1 MKCFNVSYENT
12 KWSGLE
18 NLPNTSTI
26 NEFILIFASRDLLE
40 QPEWLKPLKTK
51 FPNTPL
57 VYCSTAGEINRNLI
71 NENTAQCSLLQFDS
85 TTVKLSIGN
94 LSNYANSFEL
104 GKSMA
109 KKVDTTQLKH
119 VLIFVD
125 GQLINGDDLL
135 SGIRAETEKEVLISG
150 GVAGDGGRFSKTL
163 VGLNDDL
170 KPGNVVTIAL
180 YGDKVRVGTA
190 YQGGWD
196 IFGVEKMITKSEG
209 NVLHEIDHENALD
222 LYEKYLGQYAEE
234 LPGSALLFPI
244 SIKSQDSDNYIVRTI
259 LSIDEKNKTMTFA
272 GNVPEGSSIR
282 FMKSSFDRLIQAA
295 SEAGSEAIKQ
305 LIEEKTDAQFALLV
319 SCVGRKLAM
328 GSRAEEEV
336 EAALEQLPTN
346 IQIAGFFSYGEIAP
360 NKNNRINYLHNQ
372 TMTITTI
379 GELP

>member
-1 MKCFNVSYENT
+1 MKSFNISYENA

-18 NLPNTSTI
+18 NIPNKSVE

-40 QPEWLKPLKTK
+40 QEEWLKPLKAR

-71 NENTAQCSLLQFDS
+71 NDNTAQCSLLQFDA
-85 TTVKLSIGN
+85 TQVKFNVGN
-94 LSNYANSFEL
+94 LSDYANSFEL

-109 KKVDTTQLKH
+109 KKIDTTQLKH

-135 SGIRAETEKEVLISG
+135 SGIQVETQKEVLISG
-150 GVAGDGGRFSKTL
+150 GVAGDGARFTKTL
-163 VGLNDDL
+163 VGLNEDL

-180 YGDKVRVGTA
+180 YGDKVRIGTA

-209 NVLHEIDHENALD
+209 NVLHEIDQENALD
-222 LYEKYLGQYAEE
+222 LYKKYLGQYAEE

-244 SIKSQDSDNYIVRTI
+244 SIKSQDSDSYIVRTI

-282 FMKSSFDRLIQAA
+282 FMKSSVDRLVQAA
-295 SEAGSEAIKQ
+295 SDAGSEAIKQ
-305 LIEEKTDAQFALLV
+305 ITDEKTDAQFALLV

-336 EAALEQLPTN
+336 EAALEQLPAN

>member
-1 MKCFNVSYENT
+1 MKSFNISYENA

-18 NLPNTSTI
+18 NIPNKSVE

-40 QPEWLKPLKTK
+40 QEEWLKPLKAR

-71 NENTAQCSLLQFDS
+71 NDNTAQCSLLQFDA
-85 TTVKLSIGN
+85 TQVKFNVGN
-94 LSNYANSFEL
+94 LSDYANSFEL

-109 KKVDTTQLKH
+109 KKIDTTQLKH

-135 SGIRAETEKEVLISG
+135 SGIQVETQKEVLISG
-150 GVAGDGGRFSKTL
+150 GVAGDGARFTKTL
-163 VGLNDDL
+163 VGLNEDL

-209 NVLHEIDHENALD
+209 NVLHEIDQENALD
-222 LYEKYLGQYAEE
+222 LYKKYLGQYAEE

-244 SIKSQDSDNYIVRTI
+244 SIKSQDSDSYIVRTI

-282 FMKSSFDRLIQAA
+282 FMKSSVDRLVQAA
-295 SEAGSEAIKQ
+295 SDAGSEAIKQ
-305 LIEEKTDAQFALLV
+305 ITDEKTDAQFALLV

-336 EAALEQLPTN
+336 EAALEQLPAN

>member
-1 MKCFNVSYENT
+1 MKSFNISYENA
-12 KWSGLE
+12 KWSGIE
-18 NLPNTSTI
+18 NLPNEPI
-26 NEFILIFASRDLLE
+26 ANAFILIFASRDLLE
-40 QPEWLKPLKTK
+40 QTEWLKPLKAR

-71 NENTAQCSLLQFDS
+71 NDNTAQCSLLQFD
-85 TTVKLSIGN
+85 TTQVKINIGN
-94 LSNYANSFEL
+94 LSDYTNSFEF
-104 GKSMA
+104 GKAMA
-109 KKVDTTQLKH
+109 KKIDTKQLKH

-135 SGIRAETEKEVLISG
+135 SGIQVETQKEVLISG
-150 GVAGDGGRFSKTL
+150 GVAGDGARFTKTL
-163 VGLNDDL
+163 VGLNEDL

-180 YGDKVRVGTA
+180 YGDKVRVGTS

-196 IFGVEKMITKSEG
+196 IFGVEKMISKSEG

-222 LYEKYLGQYAEE
+222 LYKKYLGQYAEE

-244 SIKSQDSDNYIVRTI
+244 SIKSQDSDSYIVRTI

-272 GNVPEGSSIR
+272 GNVPEGSNIR
-282 FMKSSFDRLIQAA
+282 FMKSSVDRLVQAA
-295 SEAGSEAIKQ
+295 SDAGSEAIKQ
-305 LIEEKTDAQFALLV
+305 ITEEKTDAQFALLV

>member
-1 MKCFNVSYENT
+1 MKSFNISYENA

-18 NLPNTSTI
+18 TLPNESTT

-40 QPEWLKPLKTK
+40 QEEWLKPLKTR

-71 NENTAQCSLLQFDS
+71 NDNTAQCSLLQFDA
-85 TTVKLSIGN
+85 TQVKFNIGN
-94 LSNYANSFEL
+94 LSDYTNSFEL
-104 GKSMA
+104 GKAMA
-109 KKVDTTQLKH
+109 KKIDTKQLKH

-135 SGIRAETEKEVLISG
+135 SGIQVETQKEVLISG
-150 GVAGDGGRFSKTL
+150 GVAGDGARFTKTL
-163 VGLNDDL
+163 VGLNEDL
-170 KPGNVVTIAL
+170 KPGNVVLIAL
-180 YGDKVRVGTA
+180 YGDKVRVGTS

-196 IFGVEKMITKSEG
+196 IFGVEKMISKSEG

-222 LYEKYLGQYAEE
+222 LYKKYLGQYAEE

-244 SIKSQDSDNYIVRTI
+244 SIKSQDSDSYIVRTI

-272 GNVPEGSSIR
+272 GNVPEGSNIR
-282 FMKSSFDRLIQAA
+282 FMKSSVDRLIQAA
-295 SEAGSEAIKQ
+295 SDAGSEAIKQ
-305 LIEEKTDAQFALLV
+305 INEEKTDAQFALLV

-336 EAALEQLPTN
+336 EAALEQLPPN

>member
-1 MKCFNVSYENT
+1 MKCFNISYENG
-12 KWSGLE
+12 KWSELE
-18 NLPNTSTI
+18 NLPNESTT

-40 QPEWLKPLKTK
+40 QDEWLKPLKIR
-51 FPNTPL
+51 FPHTPL

-71 NENTAQCSLLQFDS
+71 HDNTAQCSLLQFEA
-85 TTVKLSIGN
+85 TQVKFNIGN
-94 LSNYANSFEL
+94 LKDYDNSFEL
-104 GKSMA
+104 GKAMA
-109 KKVDTTQLKH
+109 KKIDPTQLKH

-135 SGIRAETEKEVLISG
+135 SGIQVETQKEVLISG
-150 GVAGDGGRFSKTL
+150 GVAGDGARFSKTL
-163 VGLNDDL
+163 VGLNEDL
-170 KPGNVVTIAL
+170 KSGNVVLIAL

-209 NVLHEIDHENALD
+209 NILHEIDHENALD
-222 LYEKYLGQYAEE
+222 LYKKYLGQYVEE

-244 SIKSQDSDNYIVRTI
+244 SIKAQDNDSYIVRTI

-272 GNVPEGSSIR
+272 GNVPEGSYIR
-282 FMKSSFDRLIQAA
+282 FMKSSVDRLIQAA
-295 SEAGSEAIKQ
+295 SETGSEAIKQ
-305 LIEEKTDAQFALLV
+305 LSEQNTDAQFALLV

-328 GSRAEEEV
+328 GIRAEEEV
-336 EAALEQLPTN
+336 EAALEQLPPN

-379 GELP
+379 GELS

>member
-1 MKCFNVSYENT
+1 MKSFNISYENA

-18 NLPNTSTI
+18 NLPNDSI
-26 NEFILIFASRDLLE
+26 SNEFILIFASRDLLE
-40 QPEWLKPLKTK
+40 QEEWLKPLKAR

-71 NENTAQCSLLQFDS
+71 NDNTAQCSLLQFDA
-85 TTVKLSIGN
+85 TQVKINIGN
-94 LSNYANSFEL
+94 LSDYANSFEL

-109 KKVDTTQLKH
+109 KKIDPTQLKH

-135 SGIRAETEKEVLISG
+135 SGIQVETQKEVLISG
-150 GVAGDGGRFSKTL
+150 GVAGDGARFSKTL
-163 VGLNDDL
+163 VGLNEDL

-209 NVLHEIDHENALD
+209 NVLHEIDQENALD
-222 LYEKYLGQYAEE
+222 LYKKYLGQYAEE

-244 SIKSQDSDNYIVRTI
+244 SIKSQDSDSYIVRTI

-272 GNVPEGSSIR
+272 GNVPEGSNIR
-282 FMKSSFDRLIQAA
+282 FMKSSVDRLIQAA
-295 SEAGSEAIKQ
+295 SDAGSEAIKQ
-305 LIEEKTDAQFALLV
+305 ITEQNTDAQFALLV

-336 EAALEQLPTN
+336 EAALEQLPPN

>member
-1 MKCFNVSYENT
+1 MKSFNISYENA

-18 NLPNTSTI
+18 NLPNESTT

-40 QPEWLKPLKTK
+40 QVDWLKPLKTR
-51 FPNTPL
+51 FPHTPL

-71 NENTAQCSLLQFDS
+71 HDNTAQCSLLQFDA
-85 TTVKLSIGN
+85 TQVKFNIGN
-94 LSNYANSFEL
+94 LKDYDNSFEL
-104 GKSMA
+104 GKAMA
-109 KKVDTTQLKH
+109 KKIDTTHLKH

-135 SGIRAETEKEVLISG
+135 SGIQVETQKEVLISG
-150 GVAGDGGRFSKTL
+150 GVAGDGARFTKTL
-163 VGLNDDL
+163 VGLNEDL

-209 NVLHEIDHENALD
+209 NVLHEIDQENALD
-222 LYEKYLGQYAEE
+222 LYKKYLGQYAEE

-244 SIKSQDSDNYIVRTI
+244 SIKSQDSDSYIVRTI

-282 FMKSSFDRLIQAA
+282 FMKSSVDRLVQAA
-295 SEAGSEAIKQ
+295 SDAGSEAIKQ
-305 LIEEKTDAQFALLV
+305 ITDEKTDAQFALLV

-336 EAALEQLPTN
+336 EAALEQLPAN

>member
-1 MKCFNVSYENT
+1 MKSFNISYENEQ
-12 KWSGLE
+12 WSGLE
-18 NLPNTSTI
+18 NLPNESI
-26 NEFILIFASRDLLE
+26 SNEFILIFASRDLLE
-40 QPEWLKPLKTK
+40 QEEWLKPLKAR

-71 NENTAQCSLLQFDS
+71 NDNTAQCSLLQFDA
-85 TTVKLSIGN
+85 TQVKINIGN
-94 LSNYANSFEL
+94 LSDYTNSFEL

-109 KKVDTTQLKH
+109 KKLDTTQLKH

-135 SGIRAETEKEVLISG
+135 SGIQVETQKEVLISG
-150 GVAGDGGRFSKTL
+150 GVAGDGARFSKTL
-163 VGLNDDL
+163 VGLNEDL
-170 KPGNVVTIAL
+170 KPGNVVLIAL
-180 YGDKVRVGTA
+180 YGDKVRVGTS

-209 NVLHEIDHENALD
+209 NVLHEIDQENALD
-222 LYEKYLGQYAEE
+222 LYKKYLGQYAEE

-244 SIKSQDSDNYIVRTI
+244 SIKSQDSDSYIVRTI

-272 GNVPEGSSIR
+272 GNVPEGSNIR
-282 FMKSSFDRLIQAA
+282 FMKSSVDRLIQAA
-295 SEAGSEAIKQ
+295 SDAGSEAIKQ
-305 LIEEKTDAQFALLV
+305 ITEQKTDAQFALLV

-336 EAALEQLPTN
+336 EAALEQLPPD
-346 IQIAGFFSYGEIAP
+346 IQIGGFFSYGEIAP

>member
-1 MKCFNVSYENT
+1 
-12 KWSGLE
+12 
-18 NLPNTSTI
+18 
-26 NEFILIFASRDLLE
+26 
-40 QPEWLKPLKTK
+40 
-51 FPNTPL
+51 
-57 VYCSTAGEINRNLI
+57 
-71 NENTAQCSLLQFDS
+71 
-85 TTVKLSIGN
+85 
-94 LSNYANSFEL
+94 
-104 GKSMA
+104 
-109 KKVDTTQLKH
+109 LKH

-135 SGIRAETEKEVLISG
+135 SGIQVETQKEVLISG
-150 GVAGDGGRFSKTL
+150 GVAGDGARFTKTL
-163 VGLNDDL
+163 VGLNEDL
-170 KPGNVVTIAL
+170 KPGNVVSIAL
-180 YGDKVRVGTA
+180 YGDKVRVGTS

-196 IFGVEKMITKSEG
+196 IFGVEKMISKSEG

-222 LYEKYLGQYAEE
+222 LYKKYLGQYAEE

-244 SIKSQDSDNYIVRTI
+244 SIKSQDSDSYIVRTI

-282 FMKSSFDRLIQAA
+282 FMKSSVDRLIQAA
-295 SEAGSEAIKQ
+295 SDAGSEAIKQ
-305 LIEEKTDAQFALLV
+305 INEEKTDAQFALLV

-336 EAALEQLPTN
+336 EAALEQLPAN